1 MTTLLQSKRSAYVQ
15 PPSLSDGYK
24 MRQQVPA
31 FFYAQII
38 YLMVHPLGPDS
49 CFVLSQE
56 DFQLRF
62 YDVKKFL
69 PGIEGL
75 AV

>member
-1 MTTLLQSKRSAYVQ
+1 
-15 PPSLSDGYK
+15 